1 MTATMLQVGI
11 TSAVAADRLQ
21 FNTPG
26 STEKYM
32 PGGSWIAGRDP
43 LAIDR

>member
-11 TSAVAADRLQ
+11 TSAAADRLQ
-21 FNTPG
+21 FYTPG